1 MTTTT
6 TIMAFLDQLAPLAMD
21 LPTSRQERIAY
32 ALGMLAADM
41 TAHPPSNHLLAIC
54 AHEGL
59 APQEAEQ
66 LARGLACLIVRVTQL
81 VIQE

>member
-1 MTTTT
+1 MSTTT
-6 TIMAFLDQLAPLAMD
+6 TIMAALDQMAPSCH
-21 LPTSRQERIAY
+21 LPSQKQTRLAY
-32 ALGMLAADM
+32 ALGLLAADM

-59 APQEAEQ
+59 EEVEAEE
-66 LARGLACLIVRVTQL
+66 LARGLASLIVRVTQL